1 MDERIDIADAA
12 AAAVLNDRPVFV
24 DEAKTLFIDSSEW
37 MFVGTEHPL
46 HPEGLA
52 LHAEDSVM
60 HLAAF
65 VRDFPTAPLE
75 ALYRHARSHGVH
87 GRPSDGW
94 DDVPAAFRIAYAVF
108 RATLIEADRVFA
120 EEEARAAAKAL
131 ADKAQAP
138 VMVRA
143 SETILEQH
151 GTIFEKVGDPDVM
164 VNLGGPVVAD
174 KEGGDAGELVP
185 AAAQGSGGERHGEI
199 GDANELVSEPAVAPA
214 ASALD
219 AAAAGA
225 VVDPFAAPG
234 DGANA
239 ADQPGHAPA
248 AAAGDDGNAEAS
260 APAASGK
267 APAAGQDGAVAS
279 APAPEAPRADA
290 LEAEAKAVSPARRKR

>member
-12 AAAVLNDRPVFV
+12 AAAVLNARPVFV

-87 GRPSDGW
+87 DRPSDCW

-108 RATLIEADRVFA
+108 RATLMEADRVFA
-120 EEEARAAAKAL
+120 EEEARAAAKAA

-151 GTIFEKVGDPDVM
+151 GTIFEKVGDPDPM
-164 VNLGGPVVAD
+164 VNLGGPVVAASEGD
-174 KEGGDAGELVP
+174 GGDVELAAVVGAGGAE
-185 AAAQGSGGERHGEI
+185 
-199 GDANELVSEPAVAPA
+199 
-214 ASALD
+214 
-219 AAAAGA
+219 GA
-225 VVDPFAAPG
+225 VDPVDGEGPAQLDPAGGGG
-234 DGANA
+234 D
-239 ADQPGHAPA
+239 
-248 AAAGDDGNAEAS
+248 
-260 APAASGK
+260 
-267 APAAGQDGAVAS
+267 
-279 APAPEAPRADA
+279 PAPEAPRADT